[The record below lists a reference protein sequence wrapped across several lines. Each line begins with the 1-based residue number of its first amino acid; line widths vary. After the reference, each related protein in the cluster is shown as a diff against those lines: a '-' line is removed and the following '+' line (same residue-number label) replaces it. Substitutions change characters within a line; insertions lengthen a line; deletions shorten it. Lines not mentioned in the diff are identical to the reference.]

1 VRIALAQTNP
11 TVGDVTGN
19 TDTIL
24 AAWREAAAAGA
35 DLVVFTELTV
45 TGYPPEDLLLK
56 PEFVAANLAA
66 VERLRA
72 EGPAGCT
79 AIVGHVAEDATDDD
93 PRPLDEWDVTVSA
106 RRLSNAAAVLRD
118 GAVVGTYRK
127 WRLPNY
133 GVFDEARYFLPD
145 DDPLVV
151 DVAGVP
157 VGVTV
162 CEDLWAE
169 AGPVA
174 QAAAAG
180 ARVVANLNASPYHRG
195 KRADREGWARHHVS
209 RDGTWLVYVNQVG
222 GQDEVV
228 FDGDSFL
235 MGPDGRVHAR
245 TVQFATD
252 LVVVDVDLDA
262 GVAARTAGADADRLD
277 PVAEVWE
284 ALVLGVR
291 DYVTK
296 NGFADVHIGLSGG
309 IDSAV
314 TAAVAADA
322 LGPDHVTGVAMPSPW
337 SSDHSLADAEA
348 LAGHL
353 GIAYDVI
360 PIEPAMDAFAGML
373 AEQFAGTEPGLA
385 EENLQSRIRG
395 VTLMA
400 LSNKHGSL
408 VLTTGNKSEM
418 AVGYATLYGDMAG
431 AFAVLKDVDKL
442 LVYELARYRNTLGP
456 AIPQRTIDKPPSAE
470 LRPDQL
476 DTDSLPPYEVLDP
489 ILDAY
494 VEDDLSID
502 RIVADGHDRATVER
516 IVAMVDRAEYKRR
529 QAPPGP
535 KVTDRAFG
543 KDRRVP
549 ITNGWRG

>member
-1 VRIALAQTNP
+1 
-11 TVGDVTGN
+11 
-19 TDTIL
+19 
-24 AAWREAAAAGA
+24 
-35 DLVVFTELTV
+35 
-45 TGYPPEDLLLK
+45 
-56 PEFVAANLAA
+56 
-66 VERLRA
+66 
-72 EGPAGCT
+72 
-79 AIVGHVAEDATDDD
+79 
-93 PRPLDEWDVTVSA
+93 
-106 RRLSNAAAVLRD
+106 VL
-118 GAVVGTYRK
+118 
-127 WRLPNY
+127 W
-133 GVFDEARYFLPD
+133 
-145 DDPLVV
+145 
-151 DVAGVP
+151 
-157 VGVTV
+157 
-162 CEDLWAE
+162 
-169 AGPVA
+169 
-174 QAAAAG
+174 
-180 ARVVANLNASPYHRG
+180 
-195 KRADREGWARHHVS
+195 
-209 RDGTWLVYVNQVG
+209 
-222 GQDEVV
+222 
-228 FDGDSFL
+228 
-235 MGPDGRVHAR
+235 
-245 TVQFATD
+245 
-252 LVVVDVDLDA
+252 
-262 GVAARTAGADADRLD
+262 
-277 PVAEVWE
+277 
-284 ALVLGVR
+284 VR